1 MYENVQDVYYDVKEL
16 DKHPWLLP
24 YSSGT
29 TCLPKGCMLS
39 HANLVVNL
47 LQFDAVEKSVFPQD
61 QKLIS
66 PLTFFHIYGMLASF
80 LYCGWRGQELI
91 TMSDRFD
98 LERFCEL
105 VQEHRPARA
114 HLVPPVSYD
123 VLCIDIRL
131 HMVSI
136 TEDYHLKLHVD
147 HCGISQTPSG

>member
-1 MYENVQDVYYDVKEL
+1 
-16 DKHPWLLP
+16 
-24 YSSGT
+24 
-29 TCLPKGCMLS
+29 
-39 HANLVVNL
+39 
-47 LQFDAVEKSVFPQD
+47 
-61 QKLIS
+61 
-66 PLTFFHIYGMLASF
+66 MLASL